1 MADDSDA
8 VFFGGELR
16 RARIAAGISNQE
28 ELASQLG
35 YERTVVAKAESG
47 DRPPSPEVAA
57 AYSKMFPHLDGLI
70 ERWPARCS
78 GSPRPPGAYS
88 PAS

>member
-57 AYSKMFPHLDGLI
+57 AYSKMFPTLTG
-70 ERWPARCS
+70 
-78 GSPRPPGAYS
+78 
-88 PAS
+88 